1 MLAKKNRRLSSLE
14 LRKHLLLAESEL
26 NRAQLVQELQTVAG
40 GVRSLAVRAKS
51 FSLIVSSTAMV
62 VGTLAAFRRSKP
74 VETTPKPSRLQ
85 SILKGA
91 GLISRLWTE
100 FRPQAQARD
109 RDKI

>member
-1 MLAKKNRRLSSLE
+1 MVAKKNRRLSSLE

-26 NRAQLVQELQTVAG
+26 NRAQLVQELQTVSD

-51 FSLIVSSTAMV
+51 FSVIVSSTAML

-85 SILKGA
+85 SILKGV
-91 GLISRLWTE
+91 GLISRLWME
-100 FRPQAQARD
+100 IRPQGRD